1 MRTRKRCSI
10 PPQPAA
16 GGSGG
21 HRYKKGKRERDGRK
35 RRVQHMPCSMVV
47 GRRFLKPFPTTDGQ
61 ASYFTW
67 LRLGCLACTML
78 SCVSRAPS
86 TLTSRHVRGSAVSA
100 EPLSKP
106 SRPLKPLKPPN
117 LRPPRPLASW
127 HLGSKPSK
135 PPNLQPRLLP
145 EFRQQNLQTSKT
157 PNQAPSAEASGLQAC
172 RCTHQAAH
180 PRNLQNLQASVHR
193 VCIGSK
199 PSKPPRPPNL
209 QASKTSKLPKPPKLP
224 KSPDLPTAPKAPNL
238 QNLRAPNPTP
248 CPSPSA

>member
-1 MRTRKRCSI
+1 MHTRKRGSI

-47 GRRFLKPFPTTDGQ
+47 GRMFLKHFPTTEGQ

-78 SCVSRAPS
+78 SCVSRVPS

-106 SRPLKPLKPPN
+106 SRPLKPLEPPN
-117 LRPPRPLASW
+117 LRPSRPLAST
-127 HLGSKPSK
+127 
-135 PPNLQPRLLP
+135 
-145 EFRQQNLQTSKT
+145 QQ
-157 PNQAPSAEASGLQAC
+157 
-172 RCTHQAAH
+172 
-180 PRNLQNLQASVHR
+180 
-193 VCIGSK
+193 
-199 PSKPPRPPNL
+199 NL
-209 QASKTSKLPKPPKLP
+209 QASKTPKPSSTPSKPPKP
-224 KSPDLPTAPKAPNL
+224 AS
-238 QNLRAPNPTP
+238 LRP
-248 CPSPSA
+248 PSMHWQQTL